1 MKTGDTILVEFA
13 GRKYFYVGTVYGEK
27 ALYKTAFENIE
38 FWNGS
43 EWVAGKKE
51 LKKLG
56 RSDNKKQVSVID
68 DWKSK
73 IELF

>member
-1 MKTGDTILVEFA
+1 MLDGVRHAQKA
-13 GRKYFYVGTVYGEK
+13 GRKYFYVGTVYSEK
-27 ALYKTAFENIE
+27 ALYKTAFDNVEY
-38 FWNGS
+38 WDGG
-43 EWVAGKKE
+43 EWVADKKQ

-56 RSDNKKQVSVID
+56 RSDNEKTVNIMD

>member
-1 MKTGDTILVEFA
+1 MLDGVRHAQKA

-27 ALYKTAFENIE
+27 ALYKTAFDNVEY
-38 FWNGS
+38 WDGG
-43 EWVAGKKE
+43 EWVADKKQ

-56 RSDNKKQVSVID
+56 RSDNEKTVNIMD